1 MVLPVTPRHSVT
13 SFIQIEPPAVGFELN
28 HEEEMTDPIS
38 VVVLSTGLDNFKDI
52 RRALTAE
59 SRVKLLAGGNDI
71 DQLYEEIVRLKP
83 AAAVI
88 ALGQNADHAVRFI
101 ERLNSECPKTAII
114 SAAQDASP
122 DLILKSLRAGA
133 REFLRIPISADEL
146 RTVLDR
152 ISEFCHKQ
160 LVEAPRKQ
168 GRMIAVFSSKG
179 GCGTS
184 FIATNFAAATNAK
197 TILVDLNLQ
206 AGDLPLF
213 LGVEPKYSISDMV
226 EKRNRLDEALINTL
240 VTPHSKN
247 LWLLAAPREADS
259 ADEIEPQHVFEVLQK
274 LREHYDYIVLDP
286 QHTFDSITLAAL
298 DQSDEIVLI
307 LTLDIP
313 AIRSTQRALEIF
325 DRLGYPRKKVRI
337 VVNRWSK
344 QIDLDLR
351 QVEKFLGEPAVGF
364 VPSEY
369 QTAVNSINLGTPLV
383 QSEPTSK
390 IALEIRRIAQEISL
404 GVMPLS
410 EATPR
415 RTFWSS
421 FLKKQPAQVQ
431 AQAQFNLQTSMEKI

>member
-1 MVLPVTPRHSVT
+1 
-13 SFIQIEPPAVGFELN
+13 
-28 HEEEMTDPIS
+28 MTEPIS

-52 RRALTAE
+52 RRALSAE
-59 SRVKLLAGGNDI
+59 QRVKLLAGGNDT

-83 AAAVI
+83 AAAII
-88 ALGQNADHAVRFI
+88 ALGPNADNAVRFI
-101 ERLNSECPKTAII
+101 ERLNKECPGTALI

-122 DLILKSLRAGA
+122 DMILRSLRAGA
-133 REFLRIPISADEL
+133 REFLRIPISAEEL

-152 ISEFCHKQ
+152 VSDFCTKKE
-160 LVEAPRKQ
+160 EAPKRK
-168 GRMIAVFSSKG
+168 GRMVAVFSSKG

-184 FIATNFAAATNAK
+184 FMATNLAAATASK
-197 TILVDLNLQ
+197 TVLVDLNLQ

-213 LGVEPKYSISDMV
+213 LGIDPKYSIADMV
-226 EKRNRLDEALINTL
+226 EKRQRLDEALINSL
-240 VTPHSKN
+240 VTPHSTN

-274 LREHYDYIVLDP
+274 LREHYDYVVLDP

-351 QVEKFLGEPAVGF
+351 QVEKFLGEPVVGF
-364 VPSEY
+364 VPSDY
-369 QTAVNSINLGTPLV
+369 QTAVGSINLGTLLV
-383 QSEPTSK
+383 QAESTSK
-390 IALEIRRIAQEISL
+390 IVMEIRRIAQQISL
-404 GVMPLS
+404 AVALIYQLKQRRPFW
-410 EATPR
+410 ATLLR
-415 RTFWSS
+415 
-421 FLKKQPAQVQ
+421 KQSAQPN
-431 AQAQFNLQTSMEKI
+431 FKLQTSMEKV